1 MNADGSYTF
10 TLADNLLVSGKAENI
25 VKLLTGGF
33 TFAAQD
39 GDGDPVVGGIKV
51 NINITDDV
59 PTVAI
64 ALSPRVIAALDE
76 SGPTGAAIINTG
88 TVSKGNDPDVTGAGY
103 ISQAVT
109 SGPVVMLTNESYGAD
124 GAATSDSKSYNLVV
138 NNAGSGLTLTDGS
151 AITLVQLGNGVVVGQ
166 VVGGTFAGQ
175 AAFGIQIDSATG
187 VVTVEQYLSLDHP
200 TEATATNGYNSYDE
214 AITLAVNSLGVTVTL
229 KDGDNDTTKSTSV
242 DISGQITFDDD
253 GPTATASTNAGQ
265 ATLAQDTN
273 VMLILDTS
281 GSMGWASGYQG
292 MTKLQVLQ
300 KSAFELLDK
309 YDAYGNVMVNIV
321 TFASLGANPTNG
333 WVTIDQAK
341 AIILGLTANNSTNYD
356 DALNDAINAFGL
368 SGKIVGAQNVSYF
381 MSDGQ
386 PFANNVTNPAVVPDG
401 INDLGGVNGIDAD
414 EQKDWTQFLNANK
427 VNSFALG
434 MGTDATAAGL
444 NPVAHNGVTNT
455 DANSTIVADF
465 GQLSATLQ
473 STIIAQPLS
482 AQLINGV
489 IASTGAD
496 GGWLSAVTVGSVI
509 YRFDQK
515 SNQSSVVGTA
525 AGSFDPLTHVWSITV
540 AGGVLNIDM
549 DNGLYSYTPP
559 ASIPVGGIKADISY
573 TVTDHD
579 SDSASSI
586 LTLDIKSAVGPMVV
600 RDDVVITNQSSVIIP
615 DWVLLANDSGPLA
628 GSQQIS
634 GFSDITGGTLID
646 YTGSVSFNDKEG
658 SSTPSSYEGSFFYTN
673 STTPDT
679 GKVFVDVLT
688 AQTTTLNGGYL
699 DEILIGGVSNETL
712 NGNAGNDILLG
723 GGGNDILNGG
733 EGDDTLVGGVGSDTL
748 NGGAGRDTFKLLS
761 DDAGGVD
768 IISDF
773 TVGENG
779 DVLDLSDLL
788 DLPSTAARDPG
799 SLDAY
804 LSFAAGP
811 GSGKSTLTIDLDG
824 SNSGTAVHTV
834 QFDNINLTT
843 FGSDFLIIQQLL
855 EDGNLKVD

>member
-1 MNADGSYTF
+1 
-10 TLADNLLVSGKAENI
+10 
-25 VKLLTGGF
+25 
-33 TFAAQD
+33 
-39 GDGDPVVGGIKV
+39 
-51 NINITDDV
+51 
-59 PTVAI
+59 
-64 ALSPRVIAALDE
+64 
-76 SGPTGAAIINTG
+76 
-88 TVSKGNDPDVTGAGY
+88 
-103 ISQAVT
+103 
-109 SGPVVMLTNESYGAD
+109 
-124 GAATSDSKSYNLVV
+124 
-138 NNAGSGLTLTDGS
+138 
-151 AITLVQLGNGVVVGQ
+151 
-166 VVGGTFAGQ
+166 
-175 AAFGIQIDSATG
+175 
-187 VVTVEQYLSLDHP
+187 
-200 TEATATNGYNSYDE
+200 
-214 AITLAVNSLGVTVTL
+214 
-229 KDGDNDTTKSTSV
+229 
-242 DISGQITFDDD
+242 
-253 GPTATASTNAGQ
+253 
-265 ATLAQDTN
+265 
-273 VMLILDTS
+273 
-281 GSMGWASGYQG
+281 
-292 MTKLQVLQ
+292 
-300 KSAFELLDK
+300 
-309 YDAYGNVMVNIV
+309 
-321 TFASLGANPTNG
+321 
-333 WVTIDQAK
+333 
-341 AIILGLTANNSTNYD
+341 
-356 DALNDAINAFGL
+356 
-368 SGKIVGAQNVSYF
+368 SYF

-540 AGGVLNIDM
+540 AGGVLKIDM

-579 SDSASSI
+579 GDSASSI

-646 YTGSVSFNDKEG
+646 YTGSVSFNDG
-658 SSTPSSYEGSFFYTN
+658 TGTSTPNNYEGSFFYTN

-679 GKVFVDVLT
+679 GKVFVDVLS
-688 AQTTTLNGGYL
+688 ATTTLNGGYL

-768 IISDF
+768 IISNF

-811 GSGKSTLTIDLDG
+811 SSGKLTLTIDLDG